1 MKSQTIISLALTA
14 LILAACGAKAPV
26 KVACIGDSITEGTC
40 IDWQCDNSYP
50 AQLDSLLGDGY
61 SVMNFG
67 RAATTMMKDG
77 DFPYWSAKELRN
89 ALNYRADIAV
99 IMHGTNDEKAFQW
112 NPDKYAASYQA
123 MIDTLLAVNP
133 ATRIILCLPIPVAEE
148 KWDMTDSCIVH
159 GVHPVVRDLAEKN
172 GLELVDMYKVM
183 DPHRDLY
190 ADGVHP
196 TREGAGLMA
205 AAVAKAITQQ

>member
-1 MKSQTIISLALTA
+1 MKLKTLLPLALAA
-14 LILAACGAKAPV
+14 LILTGCGAKTPV
-26 KVACIGDSITEGTC
+26 KVACIGDSITEGSC
-40 IDWQCDNSYP
+40 IEWQCDNSYP
-50 AQLDSLLGDGY
+50 AQLASLLGDGY
-61 SVMNFG
+61 AVMNFG

-89 ALNYRADIAV
+89 ALGYHPDIAV
-99 IMHGTNDEKAFQW
+99 IMHGTNDEKAYQW
-112 NPDKYAASYQA
+112 NPEKFEASYQS

-133 ATRIILCLPIPVAEE
+133 AVRIILCLPIPVAEE
-148 KWDMTDSCIVH
+148 KWEMTDSCIVN
-159 GVHPVVRDLAEKN
+159 GVHPIVKELARRN
-172 GLELVDMYKVM
+172 GLEMVDMYSVM

-205 AAVAKAITQQ
+205 EEVAKAITQ

>member
-1 MKSQTIISLALTA
+1 MKFKTLLPLALAA
-14 LILAACGAKAPV
+14 LILAGCGAETPV
-26 KVACIGDSITEGTC
+26 KVACIGDSITEGSC
-40 IDWQCDNSYP
+40 IEWQCDNSYP
-50 AQLDSLLGDGY
+50 AQLASLLGDGY
-61 SVMNFG
+61 AVMNFG

-89 ALNYRADIAV
+89 ALGYHPDIAV
-99 IMHGTNDEKAFQW
+99 IMHGTNDEKAYQW
-112 NPDKYAASYQA
+112 NPEKFEASYQS

-133 ATRIILCLPIPVAEE
+133 AVRIILCLPIPVAEE
-148 KWDMTDSCIVH
+148 KWEMTDSCIVN
-159 GVHPVVRDLAEKN
+159 GVHPIVKELARRN
-172 GLELVDMYKVM
+172 GLEMVDMYSVM

-205 AAVAKAITQQ
+205 AEVAKAITQ